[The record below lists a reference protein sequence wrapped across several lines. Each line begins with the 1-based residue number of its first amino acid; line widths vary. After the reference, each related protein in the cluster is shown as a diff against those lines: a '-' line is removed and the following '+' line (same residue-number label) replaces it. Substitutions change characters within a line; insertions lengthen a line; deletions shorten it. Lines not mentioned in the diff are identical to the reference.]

1 MGFLDIIANKMS
13 KRIADEV
20 RQQVKNEVKTSV
32 KESLREKDEEDKRV
46 KEELLKNPL
55 YIKLK
60 EYRLNKSKE
69 ENVRAYCLYSN
80 STLEELVKIKPKSI
94 DELKSIK
101 GFGEVKSEK
110 YGADIISIIME
121 NL

>member
-1 MGFLDIIANKMS
+1 MGFLDILANKLS
-13 KRIADEV
+13 KKIAEE
-20 RQQVKNEVKTSV
+20 VKNEVKTSV
-32 KESLREKDEEDKRV
+32 KESLKEKDDEDKKV

-60 EYRLNKSKE
+60 EYRWNKSKE
-69 ENVRAYCLYSN
+69 DNVKPYYIYSN
-80 STLEELVKIKPKSI
+80 STLEDLIKFKPKSI

-110 YGADIISIIME
+110 YGNDIINIINE
-121 NL
+121 N